1 MNGFIYPLFNSLINF
16 LYYTNLVELF
26 KFIGRFYAI
35 LSLKK
40 DEKVSVDIIRS
51 CSTIAID
58 IYQIFKWGLLVFF
71 WLSENNSLTSK
82 LIIYYL
88 IYSNLFVYFYYH
100 TWGSKYKQRNDREAL
115 KKNFLN
121 YLMAIAFYLFSYA
134 YLYKFHYNDM
144 ILIDSKLLD
153 ISVLDSINA
162 IYLSI
167 STAFTLTFGGFQPLT
182 QEVRVVF
189 LSELINTFLFFTIIV
204 SNSIPSNFTQ
214 KEDNELQK

>member
-26 KFIGRFYAI
+26 KFIGKFYAK
-35 LSLKK
+35 LSSK
-40 DEKVSVDIIRS
+40 DNQVSTDTIRAY
-51 CSTIAID
+51 STIAID
-58 IYQIFKWGLLVFF
+58 IYQLFKWGILIFL
-71 WLSENNSLTSK
+71 WLSENNSLTAK

-121 YLMAIAFYLFSYA
+121 YLMAIGFYLFSYA
-134 YLYKFHYNDM
+134 YLYKFHYNNM
-144 ILIDSKLLD
+144 IMIDRNLLD
-153 ISVLDSINA
+153 ITVMDSINA

-167 STAFTLTFGGFQPLT
+167 STAFTLTFSGFQPLT
-182 QEVRVVF
+182 QEIRVVF

-214 KEDNELQK
+214 KEENELPK

>member
-1 MNGFIYPLFNSLINF
+1 LNGFIYPLFNSLINF

-26 KFIGRFYAI
+26 KFIGKFYAK
-35 LSLKK
+35 LSSK
-40 DEKVSVDIIRS
+40 DNQVSTDTIRAY
-51 CSTIAID
+51 STIAID
-58 IYQIFKWGLLVFF
+58 IYQLFKWGILIFL
-71 WLSENNSLTSK
+71 WLSENNSLTAK

-121 YLMAIAFYLFSYA
+121 YLMAIGFYLFSYA
-134 YLYKFHYNDM
+134 YLYKFHYNNM
-144 ILIDSKLLD
+144 IMIDRNLLD
-153 ISVLDSINA
+153 ITVMDSINA

-167 STAFTLTFGGFQPLT
+167 STAFTLTFSGFQPLT
-182 QEVRVVF
+182 QEIRVVF

-214 KEDNELQK
+214 KEENELPK

>member
-1 MNGFIYPLFNSLINF
+1 
-16 LYYTNLVELF
+16 LVELF
-26 KFIGRFYAI
+26 KFIGRFYAK

-51 CSTIAID
+51 YSTIAID

-134 YLYKFHYNDM
+134 YLYKFHYNGM
-144 ILIDSKLLD
+144 ILIDSKLLN